1 MTCSSSH
8 STNKVWKDLNFHLP
22 AIGRIPTGEDEVRKH
37 ELHGVMQVGDEGQ
50 LWPQS
55 RKNREEMEKT
65 GGWVGRGSLDL
76 STTDSLKWL

>member
-37 ELHGVMQVGDEGQ
+37 ELHGVMQAGGEGQ

-55 RKNREEMEKT
+55 RKEEQGGDGENRRL
-65 GGWVGRGSLDL
+65 GGQRVP
-76 STTDSLKWL
+76 